1 MKTITEIALE
11 RARNGVFTLEEVNC
25 WVGGSPDRQYS
36 LLKRAVNAGEVL
48 HIRRGLYCLAPRY
61 LPEKPNP
68 LVLAERVYG
77 PSYISLETALSYHGW
92 IPEAAYAVTSA
103 SLPRST
109 EFDTPVGLF
118 TYTHVPQHTFLA
130 DVQRVETG
138 KSSESFLIASPL
150 KAVADYVYVHKCN
163 WTSARPLFESLRIEE
178 DCLAETTPES
188 INRLHANYRS
198 TRVRGF
204 LKGLRKELASCPS
217 R

>member
-25 WVGGSPDRQYS
+25 WVAGSPDRQYS
-36 LLKRAVNAGEVL
+36 LLKRAMNAGEVL
-48 HIRRGLYCLAPRY
+48 RIRSGLYCLAPRY
-61 LPEKPNP
+61 LSAKPNP
-68 LVLAERVYG
+68 LVLAERIYG

-109 EFDTPVGLF
+109 EFDTPVGFF
-118 TYTHVPQHTFLA
+118 TYTHVPQQTLLA
-130 DVQRVETG
+130 DVQRVEAG
-138 KSSESFLIASPL
+138 KSGESFLIASPL

-178 DCLAETTPES
+178 DCLAETTPGS
-188 INRLHANYRS
+188 IDRLHANYRS
-198 TRVRGF
+198 KRVKRF
-204 LKGLRKELASCPS
+204 LKGLRRELPSCPS
-217 R
+217 K

>member
-25 WVGGSPDRQYS
+25 WVAGSADRQYS
-36 LLKRAVNAGEVL
+36 LLKRAMNAGEVL
-48 HIRRGLYCLAPRY
+48 RIRSGLYCLAPRY
-61 LPEKPNP
+61 LSAKPNP
-68 LVLAERVYG
+68 LVLAERIYG

-118 TYTHVPQHTFLA
+118 TYTRVPQHTFLA

-138 KSSESFLIASPL
+138 RSSESFLLASPL

-163 WTSARPLFESLRIEE
+163 WTTARPLFESLRIEE
-178 DCLAETTPES
+178 DCLAETSPES
-188 INRLHANYRS
+188 MNRLRANYRS
-198 TRVRGF
+198 KRVRTF
-204 LKGLRKELASCPS
+204 LEGLQEELVSCPS
-217 R
+217 K